1 MINNPDL
8 FEATYEE
15 ELYRVQPP
23 TTIVI
28 DTKWSNL
35 PENERQLLSKIL
47 GSVKLTLAAVRI
59 VETQELDLSQ
69 WVEKPTKLIGFGIK
83 VAGVG
88 MYDVVTT
95 PKTQLLLADRLSSL
109 VDDDDLKKK
118 LWISLKRLFFG

>member
-8 FEATYEE
+8 FEATYDED
-15 ELYRVQPP
+15 LYRVLPP

-69 WVEKPTKLIGFGIK
+69 WVEKPTRLIGFGIK
-83 VAGVG
+83 VSGVG

-109 VDDDDLKKK
+109 IDDDDLKKK
-118 LWISLKRLFFG
+118 LWISLKRLFFS